1 MDAPSILAIDQG
13 TTSTRALCIDRAGQV
28 TRMTARAVDTEYP
41 ADGWVQQDARAIL
54 ASVTAAVAECLEGAA
69 KPSAVAITNQ
79 RETVVLWERGSGK
92 PVSPAVT
99 WQCRRSEP
107 ICRHLK
113 EAGRE
118 SLLRERTGL
127 PIDPLFSASKI
138 AWLLERDAQLRRRA
152 DEGEICCGTMDSW
165 LIWHLTG
172 GRLHVCEIGNAART
186 QLLNLATCRWDEE
199 LLQLFGVPAAMLPAL
214 TSSNGAIG
222 ECSAAGLEGVPIAT
236 VLADSHA
243 ALAGHGV
250 FAPGTVK
257 ATYGTGSSLLTL
269 TRDPKTFAEGL
280 ASTIAWHRDGRAAW
294 ALEGNITMSGAAV
307 HWLGR
312 FLGLTQPVEEMV
324 ALASS
329 VPDSEGVSFVPA
341 MAGLGAPYWDSGA
354 RGLICG
360 LNTSSRLEHLSRAAV
375 ESIAFQVRDVF
386 EAFRRAGTAS
396 VETLCADGGAA
407 RNDWLMQF
415 QADILGCPVLRSSA
429 ADLSAMGAA
438 FFAGMAIGLWAD
450 EEEIRAIR
458 GKPERFEPK
467 MSEIERRR
475 RNDAWLRAVERARS
489 HPA

>member
-1 MDAPSILAIDQG
+1 
-13 TTSTRALCIDRAGQV
+13 
-28 TRMTARAVDTEYP
+28 
-41 ADGWVQQDARAIL
+41 
-54 ASVTAAVAECLEGAA
+54 
-69 KPSAVAITNQ
+69 
-79 RETVVLWERGSGK
+79 
-92 PVSPAVT
+92 
-99 WQCRRSEP
+99 
-107 ICRHLK
+107 
-113 EAGRE
+113 
-118 SLLRERTGL
+118 
-127 PIDPLFSASKI
+127 
-138 AWLLERDAQLRRRA
+138 
-152 DEGEICCGTMDSW
+152 
-165 LIWHLTG
+165 
-172 GRLHVCEIGNAART
+172 
-186 QLLNLATCRWDEE
+186 
-199 LLQLFGVPAAMLPAL
+199 
-214 TSSNGAIG
+214 
-222 ECSAAGLEGVPIAT
+222 
-236 VLADSHA
+236 
-243 ALAGHGV
+243 
-250 FAPGTVK
+250 
-257 ATYGTGSSLLTL
+257 
-269 TRDPKTFAEGL
+269 
-280 ASTIAWHRDGRAAW
+280 
-294 ALEGNITMSGAAV
+294 
-307 HWLGR
+307 
-312 FLGLTQPVEEMV
+312 
-324 ALASS
+324 

-450 EEEIRAIR
+450 EEEIRAIA